1 MYTRVS
7 TKGQVKDGYG
17 QLIQVKDCRAWAR
30 AAGHTIVQHC
40 DDPARTGTLPPE
52 QRPGLSCA
60 LNALETG
67 AADGMVCGRLDRLAR
82 ELTVQ
87 EAALA
92 LAWRQ
97 RTGGREPG
105 RVFCADQGEV
115 MRDDPDDP
123 VRTAMRQMMGVFAQL
138 DRAMAVQRMRKG
150 RLAKAA
156 AGKHAVGVYPYG
168 TQPGGE
174 GRDRDAVPHEG
185 EQAAVALIV
194 RLRREGRS
202 YRQVTAALDEAGMA
216 PRNGRTWYP
225 STVRKIAQREG
236 LS

>member
-17 QLIQVKDCRAWAR
+17 LPIQEADCRAWAK
-30 AAGHTIVQHC
+30 AAGHTIVKHC
-40 DDPARTGTLPPE
+40 SDDGISGTLGADVVDGVDLD
-52 QRPGLSCA
+52 QRPGLRCA
-60 LNALETG
+60 LDALEAKQ
-67 AADGMVCGRLDRLAR
+67 AAGLLIPRMDRL
-82 ELTVQ
+82 
-87 EAALA
+87 
-92 LAWRQ
+92 
-97 RTGGREPG
+97 GRATH
-105 RVFCADQGEV
+105 VYAADQGEILC
-115 MRDDPDDP
+115 DDPDDP
-123 VRTAMRQMMGVFAQL
+123 MRTAMRKMAGIFAEL
-138 DRAMAVQRMRKG
+138 DRAMAVKRMRDG

-168 TQPGGE
+168 SRAGGE
-174 GRDRDAVPHEG
+174 GKDRDAVPHEG

-194 RLRREGRS
+194 RLRREGKS
-202 YRQVTAALDEAGMA
+202 YREITAALAEAGMA